1 MNKAVVFLAVVAL
14 GVSIGALFN
23 TQRTIVEHRP
33 PDIGLSA
40 AGLARAYVMH
50 ESQINEETVGKLTCV
65 PQPINDWKVA
75 VVCTE
80 RGPWGSDQIV
90 LDLFRSTW
98 QVAPSS

>member
-1 MNKAVVFLAVVAL
+1 METERAPGSFALITRGPAGNAVRSNIAGMVQDGPALA
-14 GVSIGALFN
+14 GC
-23 TQRTIVEHRP
+23 P
-33 PDIGLSA
+33 
-40 AGLARAYVMH
+40 GLARAYVMYQ
-50 ESQINEETVGKLTCV
+50 SQVNEETVGKLTCV
-65 PQPINDWKVA
+65 PQTVNAWKVA